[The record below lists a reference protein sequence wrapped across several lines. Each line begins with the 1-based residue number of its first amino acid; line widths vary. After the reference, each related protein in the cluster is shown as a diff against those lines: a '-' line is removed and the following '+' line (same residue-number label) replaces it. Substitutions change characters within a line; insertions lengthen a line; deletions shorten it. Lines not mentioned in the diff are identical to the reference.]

1 MYFSII
7 ILLTLFKVNQAIIGF
22 NCGSTDPA
30 VSTYSLVDTGE
41 CDFHEEDLQI
51 TNATVQLL
59 QLAEFKTS
67 RVIQCKIEISRTIYN
82 CGMFSHLGPVENG
95 LQEYLYQISA
105 EGCKFIHETGIFK
118 YDNAHTIADIRVNE
132 TKTVGIDLA
141 GKVTGR
147 TCSGETYAD
156 SYGSWDKVL
165 VQGIIKITL
174 TEEYAKV
181 NLNNNKIHLSSRTG
195 CKFSDEHCIDIQ
207 AGYTFWTHF
216 SDENCLTNKYDTL
229 YSGTV
234 TKTLSRNNELIY
246 TVNTYDLSFSLTAI
260 EKIKFCDRIITKTE
274 HPKLFIY
281 EKEDNV
287 LFDND
292 IRQERDF
299 VNINIF
305 SYTNAK
311 FVHVEKHFRMKF
323 KSIYINMFTK
333 MCEVERR

>member
-1 MYFSII
+1 M
-7 ILLTLFKVNQAIIGF
+7 
-22 NCGSTDPA
+22 
-30 VSTYSLVDTGE
+30 STYSLVDTGE
-41 CDFHEEDLQI
+41 CDFQEEDLQI
-51 TNATVQLL
+51 TNATIQLL
-59 QLAEFKTS
+59 QLTESKTS

-95 LQEYLYQISA
+95 LQEYLYEISA
-105 EGCKFIHETGIFK
+105 EKCKFIHETGIFK
-118 YDNAHTIADIRVNE
+118 YDNSHTIADIRINE

-147 TCSGETYAD
+147 ACSEGTYAD
-156 SYGSWDKVL
+156 SYGNWDKVL
-165 VQGIIKITL
+165 VQGIIKIIL

-181 NLNNNKIHLSSRTG
+181 NLNNNKIYLNSGTV
-195 CKFSDEHCIDIQ
+195 CKFFDEHCIGIQ
-207 AGYTFWTHF
+207 AGCTFWTHF
-216 SDENCLTNKYDTL
+216 SDEHCLTNKYDTL
-229 YSGTV
+229 YSGTI

-246 TVNTYDLSFSLTAI
+246 TINTFDLSFSLTAI

-281 EKEDNV
+281 EKEDNA

-305 SYTNAK
+305 SYTNA
-311 FVHVEKHFRMKF
+311 
-323 KSIYINMFTK
+323 NT
-333 MCEVERR
+333 